1 MAGAVDLTKAGGIMV
16 VEVET
21 PREAGAVVVLTK
33 VVAQLK
39 VVVVE
44 VEVEVQTM
52 EEAGA
57 EVHL

>member
-1 MAGAVDLTKAGGIMV
+1 MV

-39 VVVVE
+39 VVE
-44 VEVEVQTM
+44 EEEEEVQTM

>member
-39 VVVVE
+39 VVEVVE
-44 VEVEVQTM
+44 EEVQTM